1 MGRKH
6 FQRST
11 RRYCQHTEVWSEIQR
26 FGYGVMRGF
35 WHTPV
40 SICFIGLSGGVTEG
54 HGNYAPA
61 LKNYCRAPLAGKL
74 AGCRARL
81 RRSEFLCLLALLYS
95 LESYACLL
103 FALLTRKCMLWPI
116 ASRRGSWASELHTV
130 SEARICT

>member
-40 SICFIGLSGGVTEG
+40 FIDFIDPSGGVPEG
-54 HGNYAPA
+54 DGNSVPA
-61 LKNYCRAPLAGKL
+61 FKKYCRAPLAGKL
-74 AGCRARL
+74 LAG
-81 RRSEFLCLLALLYS
+81 
-95 LESYACLL
+95 
-103 FALLTRKCMLWPI
+103 
-116 ASRRGSWASELHTV
+116 ELG
-130 SEARICT
+130 